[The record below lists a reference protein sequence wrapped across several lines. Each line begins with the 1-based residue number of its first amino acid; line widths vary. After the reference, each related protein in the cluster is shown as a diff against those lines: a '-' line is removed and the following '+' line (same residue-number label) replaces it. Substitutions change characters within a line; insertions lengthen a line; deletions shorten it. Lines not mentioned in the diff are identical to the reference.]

1 MEDNNVNLS
10 KEQLEKLLQLAGVD
24 LPKDEDPQA
33 VTRALIELE
42 KKLSPAQ
49 CAKSEVELTHIPSV
63 LIVDDLELSIY
74 QLSLLLTKSGY
85 NVYIARNFEEAKDQY
100 KKRHYQYVLLDLFM
114 PEPEDGLTL
123 LETFNAAEKTKRDS
137 TKIIVI
143 SGTDDKRLISECF
156 VKGANEF
163 IEKTPEWH
171 KNILRHIRLLESQ
184 KHGNN
189 MEIVSNIE
197 EKERK
202 IVSIEVNNLHRD
214 YVAQELEK
222 ELLTHINSGYY
233 NVIIDMKNVFNITS
247 KGINTLISGFKICS
261 ENGGE
266 FKLCNVRTSVNE
278 ALSYIFLDNALQIH
292 KDKESALN
300 SFNDI

>member
-1 MEDNNVNLS
+1 MHVHLS
-10 KEQLEKLLQLAGVD
+10 PELRVKYGTRNTMIRKGDKVRILRGQQKKKEGKVERVSLKYEQLF
-24 LPKDEDPQA
+24 
-33 VTRALIELE
+33 VTGI
-42 KKLSPAQ
+42 
-49 CAKSEVELTHIPSV
+49 
-63 LIVDDLELSIY
+63 D
-74 QLSLLLTKSGY
+74 
-85 NVYIARNFEEAKDQY
+85 YI
-100 KKRHYQYVLLDLFM
+100 
-114 PEPEDGLTL
+114 
-123 LETFNAAEKTKRDS
+123 KRDG

-300 SFNDI
+300 SFNEI

>member
-1 MEDNNVNLS
+1 MEDKNINLN

-24 LPKDEDPQA
+24 TSINQDTST

-42 KKLSPAQ
+42 KKLSPSQ
-49 CAKSEVELTHIPSV
+49 CAKSEVDLTHIPSV
-63 LIVDDLELSIY
+63 LIIDDLELSIY

-85 NVYIARNFEEAKDQY
+85 NVYIARNFEEAQDQY

-114 PEPEDGLTL
+114 PEPEHGLTL
-123 LETFNAAEKTKRDS
+123 LETFNAAEKTKQDS

-143 SGTDDKRLISECF
+143 SGTDDKKLISECF
-156 VKGANEF
+156 IKGANEF

-171 KNILRHIRLLESQ
+171 KNILRHIRLLEGQ
-184 KHGNN
+184 RHGNN

-197 EKERK
+197 DKERK

-222 ELLTHINSGYY
+222 ELLTLINSGY
-233 NVIIDMKNVFNITS
+233 NNIIIDMKNVFNITS
-247 KGINTLISGFKICS
+247 KGINTLISGFKVCT
-261 ENGGE
+261 EYNGS

-278 ALSYIFLDNALQIH
+278 ALSYVFLDNALQIH
-292 KDKESALN
+292 KNKESALS
-300 SFNDI
+300 SFDDI